1 MKTMILSL
9 CLLPILGGCAAED
22 RDTPDQPAPR
32 TAEQSGPSLSRPV
45 AVADEKHEATEAV
58 RDYAIAQRDEF
69 IADMKRSLALSQ
81 AELDRLSTKLEKVE
95 SNRRHDA
102 EAARDDAR
110 QKWNRAKLQL
120 DTAANATESNWEE
133 VKREVHRTYGEFEDS
148 VTTTRQ
154 WLADR
159 IAPDETP
166 TKTASE

>member
-1 MKTMILSL
+1 MKTLIRSLFLLSL
-9 CLLPILGGCAAED
+9 VSGCAAED
-22 RDTPDQPAPR
+22 RDTPDPATPR
-32 TAEQSGPSLSRPV
+32 TAEKSGPSLSRPV
-45 AVADEKHEATEAV
+45 DVKDGKHEATEAV

-95 SNRRHDA
+95 TNRRRDA

-133 VKREVHRTYGEFEDS
+133 VKRDVNRTFSEFEDS

-154 WLADR
+154 WLADQ

-166 TKTASE
+166 TKTISE

>member
-1 MKTMILSL
+1 MNTLIRSL
-9 CLLPILGGCAAED
+9 CLVSLLGGCAAED
-22 RDTPDQPAPR
+22 RDSPDQPAPR
-32 TAEQSGPSLSRPV
+32 TAEKSAPSLSRPV
-45 AVADEKHEATEAV
+45 DVQNDKHEATEAV

-69 IADMKRSLALSQ
+69 IADMKRSLARSQ

-95 SNRRHDA
+95 TSRRHDA

-120 DTAANATESNWEE
+120 DTAANATEGNWEE
-133 VKREVHRTYGEFEDS
+133 VKRDVNRTYTEFEDS

-166 TKTASE
+166 TKTVSE

>member
-1 MKTMILSL
+1 MKTLIQSL
-9 CLLPILGGCAAED
+9 CVLALLGGCAAED
-22 RDTPDQPAPR
+22 RDRPDQPTPS
-32 TAEQSGPSLSRPV
+32 TAAKAGAAMASSAGG
-45 AVADEKHEATEAV
+45 A

-95 SNRRHDA
+95 TNRRHDA

-120 DTAANATESNWEE
+120 DTAANATEGNWEE
-133 VKREVHRTYGEFEDS
+133 VKRDVNRTYTEFEDS

-166 TKTASE
+166 TKTVSE